1 MSHAQTN
8 LDYLIELTEAP
19 PPAFFNDLSEENLT
33 QLHNFVETI
42 IKQDEEG
49 LDKLFESMSLMMK
62 FIPNFILHSIT
73 PKYIEP
79 SIAARITNKLTV
91 KQALGVTSGLPIEYI
106 GDTAA
111 FLDSHHA
118 GNILSGLKTNK
129 IENVIQYVLK
139 KHPLKALDIFE
150 YVTDSILKIAKP
162 YVNSI
167 SFDEVSLS
175 TARYEILRKIKQ
187 FNN

>member
-8 LDYLIELTEAP
+8 FDYLLELTETP
-19 PPAFFNDLSEENLT
+19 PPAFLSDLSEENLT

-42 IKQDEEG
+42 IKQEEEG
-49 LDKLFESMSLMMK
+49 IDKLFESMSMMMK

-129 IENVIQYVLK
+129 IETVIEYVLN

-150 YVTDSILKIAKP
+150 YVTDSMLKVAKP
-162 YVNSI
+162 YVDSVC
-167 SFDEVSLS
+167 FDEGSLS
-175 TARYEILRKIKQ
+175 TARRKVLSKIQ
-187 FNN
+187 QLHN